1 MRLVEGPV
9 EGQWA
14 QEQVA
19 GPDAGCSLLFFGT
32 VRDSGRLGEV
42 LHLDYEAYPDMVR
55 EEFQRIG
62 EETLADFEIL
72 RIAVEHSVGRV
83 EVGGCSVAVAI
94 AAAHRSEVFA
104 ASSRVMDALK
114 SRVPLWKKEVCVDGS
129 VWRGQG
135 S

>member
-1 MRLVEGPV
+1 MNPTVPQDGFSMRLVEGPV

-55 EEFQRIG
+55 EELQRIG

-83 EVGGCSVAVAI
+83 E
-94 AAAHRSEVFA
+94 
-104 ASSRVMDALK
+104 
-114 SRVPLWKKEVCVDGS
+114 
-129 VWRGQG
+129 
-135 S
+135 